1 MSRAM
6 RDALVSPT
14 AAPGQAARLKT
25 LARRGIAA
33 TAAVLGS
40 LIRVSTTEPVIALT
54 FDDGPH
60 PVDTPALLEVLARH
74 RARATFFLVGKPAA
88 RHPELVAR
96 IVAEGHAVGGHT
108 WDHPSLPTLAGR
120 YRRRQLDWTRQ
131 ALGAADSRLFRP
143 PFGHQ
148 SLRSRLDARRRGLT
162 VVCWDVVAED
172 WRDDPA
178 DQLVERVYRTVRR
191 GSIVLFHDTL
201 YSTTDERFRD
211 RGATR
216 AAVDRLL
223 TDLSAQYRVVTV
235 PQLLRHGRPV
245 RWHWYRR
252 PSLERLR
259 ESL

>member
-74 RARATFFLVGKPAA
+74 RARATFFLVGKSAA

-108 WDHPSLPTLAGR
+108 WDHPSLPTLPAGTGGGSSTGPG
-120 YRRRQLDWTRQ
+120 RRSAPPTHGCSGRRSGTRACARGWTPG
-131 ALGAADSRLFRP
+131 GAA
-143 PFGHQ
+143 
-148 SLRSRLDARRRGLT
+148 
-162 VVCWDVVAED
+162 
-172 WRDDPA
+172 
-178 DQLVERVYRTVRR
+178 
-191 GSIVLFHDTL
+191 
-201 YSTTDERFRD
+201 
-211 RGATR
+211 
-216 AAVDRLL
+216 
-223 TDLSAQYRVVTV
+223 
-235 PQLLRHGRPV
+235 
-245 RWHWYRR
+245 
-252 PSLERLR
+252 
-259 ESL
+259 